1 MIALVTRPG
10 IPGTPKQAFERCGNR
25 EVEAGLRAEESRL
38 RRGSPDEKGRG
49 RVGLRAPGSQNQAA
63 DQRRADAGTMLVRVG
78 EYHRSFKTAL

>member
-1 MIALVTRPG
+1 MIVLMTRPDV
-10 IPGTPKQAFERCGNR
+10 PGTPEQAFERCGNR

-49 RVGLRAPGSQNQAA
+49 RVGIRAPGSQNQAA
-63 DQRRADAGTMLVRVG
+63 DQRRADAGRVG